1 MITYNNL
8 IFYFINKNEKFLFNI
23 DDDDEDDAYDD
34 EDDADQDEDDDY
46 EDEDDDYDDDYD
58 DCDEDDYNEF
68 NIRPVPSYYE
78 EDDEIEED

>member
-8 IFYFINKNEKFLFNI
+8 IFYFINKYENI
-23 DDDDEDDAYDD
+23 LKNKDYDD
-34 EDDADQDEDDDY
+34 EDDDEDR
-46 EDEDDDYDDDYD
+46 DYDN
-58 DCDEDDYNEF
+58 DEDDYNEF